1 MCKSFFS
8 YFPHAATTKKYQ
20 IYLHQTSDKRLQLFK
35 TCTFRCPMKITSQ
48 GGAIVVPIAVPINCL
63 RKRQV
68 MFKDAFFL
76 NTHSAKS
83 FRQSVDILL

>member
-8 YFPHAATTKKYQ
+8 YFPYATTTKKDQ
-20 IYLHQTSDKRLQLFK
+20 IYLHQTIDKRLQSFK
-35 TCTFRCPMKITSQ
+35 TCSFRCPVKITSQ
-48 GGAIVVPIAVPINCL
+48 GGAIIVPIAVPVNCL

-68 MFKDAFFL
+68 MSNDAFFL